1 MDQCK
6 KHLECSVLAEKSYI
20 NISPFL
26 FISDISLIGLVLLNF
41 ILLLQQVFV
50 ILLYVIFVIFY
61 FFLFYKLSEK
71 KSKILMH
78 F

>member
-1 MDQCK
+1 MVLCK
-6 KHLECSVLAEKSYI
+6 KHFECSVLAEKSYI

-26 FISDISLIGLVLLNF
+26 FISDIALIGLVLLNF

-50 ILLYVIFVIFY
+50 IFNSIFY
-61 FFLFYKLSEK
+61 FISYQKK

>member
-1 MDQCK
+1 MDPCK

-26 FISDISLIGLVLLNF
+26 FISDISLISLVLLNF

-61 FFLFYKLSEK
+61 FLFYKLSEK